1 MRITLKLLGPY
12 AEVAII
18 SIIISRASRNGII
31 LVVEQAVS
39 SKECSFLP
47 NCSQKTV
54 VNFTSSVGNGT
65 F

>member
-31 LVVEQAVS
+31 LVVEQAV
-39 SKECSFLP
+39 EHQNNRFLFF
-47 NCSQKTV
+47 CQKLLKTQKPIDL
-54 VNFTSSVGNGT
+54 
-65 F
+65 

>member
-1 MRITLKLLGPY
+1 MKITLKLLGPY

-31 LVVEQAVS
+31 LVVEQ

>member
-31 LVVEQAVS
+31 LVVEQAVEHQNNRFLFFL
-39 SKECSFLP
+39 SKVTQDS
-47 NCSQKTV
+47 KAH
-54 VNFTSSVGNGT
+54 
-65 F
+65 

>member
-31 LVVEQAVS
+31 LVVEQAVEHQNNKYLFFFL
-39 SKECSFLP
+39 SKVTQDS
-47 NCSQKTV
+47 KAH
-54 VNFTSSVGNGT
+54 
-65 F
+65 

>member
-31 LVVEQAVS
+31 LVVEQAVEHQNNKYLFFFVKS
-39 SKECSFLP
+39 YSRLKSPMIYQL
-47 NCSQKTV
+47 S
-54 VNFTSSVGNGT
+54 
-65 F
+65 